1 MYCLFLYVP
10 KPIRENPA
18 DAKKIIPKPKKKL
31 YAHTHSLE
39 LYHLRN
45 ENQLESDGSRSGS
58 SLSLRNIVGPVGS
71 GIGSAITPGGTSSNT
86 QSPHHH
92 HPSQNQHHPHNLHP
106 PHRGV
111 HRSISATNSTKPSR
125 RASSGG
131 ESLRESVASHAAGAR
146 VYSLSLSLSFFTSQT
161 KNLSFLLFLSQFSL
175 SFFFYLPI
183 FVFNNSKIL
192 RRPHF
197 VYTLFFPH
205 HLIIFLILP

>member
-1 MYCLFLYVP
+1 MSFSLCT

-18 DAKKIIPKPKKKL
+18 DAKKNYTKTKKNCT
-31 YAHTHSLE
+31 HTHSLLNCTTYE
-39 LYHLRN
+39 TK
-45 ENQLESDGSRSGS
+45 NQLESDGSRSGS

-146 VYSLSLSLSFFTSQT
+146 VYSLSLYLSLFTSQT

-175 SFFFYLPI
+175 SFFFCLPI
-183 FVFNNSKIL
+183 FVFNNSKFL

-205 HLIIFLILP
+205 LIIFLILP